1 MNLIEYLKSKSLCV
15 EDVKEMNIDCNDECF
30 ICLDN
35 IKPNEYF
42 ITPKIHEDPN
52 FCKCKYILHLKCL
65 KVWYRNNKWEKG
77 RCPICRKSNK
87 YGIYRMKK
95 DVSLV
100 CKESIQNP
108 MAIQNIENE
117 SVFHDLEL
125 GERNGSS
132 REDINNKVREVLL
145 NEQREK
151 NTKCRNRIY
160 GFTLLSI
167 SILIFIF
174 IRF

>member
-65 KVWYRNNKWEKG
+65 KVWYRNKVVLEATDTLTAE
-77 RCPICRKSNK
+77 S
-87 YGIYRMKK
+87 
-95 DVSLV
+95 DVNNSLDV
-100 CKESIQNP
+100 ALTIMEI
-108 MAIQNIENE
+108 
-117 SVFHDLEL
+117 
-125 GERNGSS
+125 
-132 REDINNKVREVLL
+132 
-145 NEQREK
+145 
-151 NTKCRNRIY
+151 T
-160 GFTLLSI
+160 
-167 SILIFIF
+167 
-174 IRF
+174 